1 MIVIQNKK
9 ICNDSYLFFKWHM
22 LLKNTTGHPAKK
34 YIQLKL
40 TKYLETLLN
49 YNINNNYP
57 QFLISFINRTGV
69 LVVIVIFTA
78 RWRNNDKGYD
88 KGMFIF
94 CS

>member
-1 MIVIQNKK
+1 
-9 ICNDSYLFFKWHM
+9 M

-49 YNINNNYP
+49 YNINNNYT

-78 RWRNNDKGYD
+78 R
-88 KGMFIF
+88 
-94 CS
+94 

>member
-1 MIVIQNKK
+1 
-9 ICNDSYLFFKWHM
+9 M

-57 QFLISFINRTGV
+57 QFLIFFINRTGV

-78 RWRNNDKGYD
+78 H
-88 KGMFIF
+88 
-94 CS
+94 

>member
-1 MIVIQNKK
+1 MTAI
-9 ICNDSYLFFKWHM
+9 YLSSDM

-49 YNINNNYP
+49 YNINNNCP

-78 RWRNNDKGYD
+78 R
-88 KGMFIF
+88 
-94 CS
+94 

>member
-1 MIVIQNKK
+1 
-9 ICNDSYLFFKWHM
+9 M

-49 YNINNNYP
+49 YNINNNCP

-78 RWRNNDKGYD
+78 R
-88 KGMFIF
+88 
-94 CS
+94 

>member
-1 MIVIQNKK
+1 MTVIQNKK
-9 ICNDSYLFFKWHM
+9 ICNDSYLFVKWHM

>member
-1 MIVIQNKK
+1 MTAI
-9 ICNDSYLFFKWHM
+9 YLSSDM

-78 RWRNNDKGYD
+78 RSRNNDKGYD

-94 CS
+94 SS

>member
-9 ICNDSYLFFKWHM
+9 ICNDSYLFVKWHM
-22 LLKNTTGHPAKK
+22 LLKNTTGHPVKK